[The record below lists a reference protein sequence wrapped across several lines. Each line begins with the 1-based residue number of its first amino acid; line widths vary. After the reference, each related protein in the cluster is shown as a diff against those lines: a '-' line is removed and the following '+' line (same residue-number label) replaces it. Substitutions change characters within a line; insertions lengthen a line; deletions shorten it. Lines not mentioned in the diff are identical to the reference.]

1 MMGEGV
7 ACQSGICMKFSE
19 PTGRRDLGGGKLG
32 TREWTRLGG
41 KGVIL
46 DRMW

>member
-19 PTGRRDLGGGKLG
+19 PTGRRDLGGVSLVLESGPG
-32 TREWTRLGG
+32 LGG
-41 KGVIL
+41 KE
-46 DRMW
+46 